1 VVYLLCIL
9 GLVLSSLFG
18 LLVPWMIREAI
29 DGIASPDGQER
40 LVQALAWM
48 ILFAFL
54 HAVFRYCARRGLLV
68 TARRIEQKLRQDVFA
83 HVVRLPMAFYGA
95 TPTGDV
101 LSRMTNDVSAVW
113 LFLGPGTL
121 TLTGTLVT
129 YVLALAFMLRISGVL
144 TAAVLLLAPAVVLLS
159 REYGRAF
166 HRLHRDVQES
176 LADMN
181 GMLQENVSGIRF
193 VKAYGLEERE
203 GARFAERCREYY
215 RHNVAVSR
223 TQAAFHG
230 AIGFAASAGTAVVL
244 GIGGW
249 LVIRGDLTLGG
260 FVAFNAYLAMLAF
273 PTMALGWVI
282 NLFQRGGSAMGRINE
297 FMRLRPEPSVEA
309 DDCSSRSSP
318 AGNRPADEENICLH
332 DDEQGHGGREG
343 AADREEP
350 AAGYGDVAQ
359 ADLSRRSAREARK
372 EKEGEADLK
381 ESGTREG
388 EDAKADPFL
397 LIHDLSFSF
406 PGAARGRALSGVSLA
421 VSRGEIVGLVG
432 QTGSGKSTLLSLI
445 LRLHGVPPGTIIL
458 DGRDIGAIPLPE
470 LRRRVSLVGQD
481 PFLFSDTI
489 LENVCFGS
497 EAPDPDAARRAAGR
511 ARILAEVE
519 EMPEG
524 LLTVVGERGISLSGG
539 QKQRITIARAL
550 CGAAELLLLDDV
562 LSAVDSETEQEIF
575 REILAIRGDRTI
587 LFTTHRMA
595 SLSRCDRI
603 VVLSEGRVAEQG
615 THDDLLTR
623 RGVYFDLYS
632 RQMLVR
638 ELETSP

>member
-1 VVYLLCIL
+1 
-9 GLVLSSLFG
+9 
-18 LLVPWMIREAI
+18 MIRGAI

-40 LVQALAWM
+40 LVRAIAGML
-48 ILFAFL
+48 LFGSL
-54 HAVFRYCARRGLLV
+54 HAVFRYIARRGLLV
-68 TARRIEQKLRQDVFA
+68 TARRIEQRLRRDVFA

-129 YVLALAFMLRISGVL
+129 YVLALVFMLRISAIL
-144 TAAVLLLAPAVVLLS
+144 TAAALLLAPAVVLLS

-230 AIGFAASAGTAVVL
+230 AIGFAAGAGTAVVL

-282 NLFQRGGSAMGRINE
+282 NLLQRGGSAMGRINE
-297 FMRLRPEPSVEA
+297 FMRLPVEPPTLPEESHRDAGSPRQPSAIAPSRSTPGDRAKA
-309 DDCSSRSSP
+309 DDCP
-318 AGNRPADEENICLH
+318 
-332 DDEQGHGGREG
+332 
-343 AADREEP
+343 
-350 AAGYGDVAQ
+350 
-359 ADLSRRSAREARK
+359 
-372 EKEGEADLK
+372 
-381 ESGTREG
+381 
-388 EDAKADPFL
+388 DAKAEPLL
-397 LIHDLSFSF
+397 LIRDLSFSF
-406 PGAARGRALSGVSLA
+406 PGAGRGRALSGVSFT
-421 VSRGEIVGLVG
+421 VNRGEIMGLVG
-432 QTGSGKSTLLSLI
+432 PTGSGKSTLLSLI
-445 LRLHGVPPGTIIL
+445 LRLHAVPPGTIVL

-497 EAPDPDAARRAAGR
+497 ETPDPDAARRAAGR
-511 ARILAEVE
+511 ARVLAEVE

-575 REILAIRGDRTI
+575 REIMAIRGDRTI
-587 LFTTHRMA
+587 LFSTHRMA
-595 SLSRCDRI
+595 SLFRCDRI
-603 VVLSEGRVAEQG
+603 VVLSAGRVAEQG
-615 THDDLLTR
+615 THDELLSR

-638 ELETSP
+638 ELEASP